1 MAVNELAKRLGM
13 NRRYVNQVV
22 TGSVMCSDTIFFSE
36 NLEEWKE
43 IRNFAAVLILNADDY
58 GLGIDVADI

>member
-36 NLEEWKE
+36 NLEE
-43 IRNFAAVLILNADDY
+43 
-58 GLGIDVADI
+58 